1 MFLFIG
7 IEIKLDFSIFQM
19 QFSLKDMYV
28 YVLLSYNEDFL
39 DESIEAFPNSSSL
52 KDKLNFP
59 GMYTISSI
67 LVSVASALVKA

>member
-19 QFSLKDMYV
+19 QFSPKDMYV

-39 DESIEAFPNSSSL
+39 DENIEP
-52 KDKLNFP
+52 DD
-59 GMYTISSI
+59 ISNIS
-67 LVSVASALVKA
+67 